1 MLGMY
6 LFFTNPNVLQ
16 NMVKSKM
23 TDMDMVNTL
32 TNYMELS
39 NTQKKNYQKNVKLT
53 SVENISVILNKVIR
67 DKYK

>member
-1 MLGMY
+1 
-6 LFFTNPNVLQ
+6 
-16 NMVKSKM
+16 MVKSKM